1 MTALRSGAR
10 PLYSQLKETILDE
23 IASGRL
29 KPGDRLPSHRELGET
44 YQMSHMTVRR
54 AISELTNE
62 GVISAVPGKGI
73 YVAEP
78 KEDADS
84 GALISFHEDM
94 ARRGM
99 TGQTRTLDAYMTT
112 ASTALSQIMGLDPGA
127 PLVYMRRL
135 LLAGDTP
142 MGIAHNYL
150 AHHLCPGFLDQE
162 LVNGSLYAT
171 LTTRY
176 GLRLASGTRTAEAV
190 LADAEQTELMRLA
203 PGVPAPLLLIE
214 QLTFLESGAA
224 IEYSRILYRGD
235 RYRVPVK

>member
-1 MTALRSGAR
+1 MTAIRSGAR

-23 IASGRL
+23 LASGRL

-44 YQMSHMTVRR
+44 HQMSHMTVRR

-78 KEDADS
+78 KQDADS

-94 ARRGM
+94 SRRGM
-99 TGQTRTLDAYMTT
+99 TGQSRTLDAYMTT
-112 ASTALSQIMGLDPGA
+112 ASTALSQIMGLEPGA
-127 PLVYMRRL
+127 PLVFMRRL
-135 LLAGDTP
+135 LLAGETP
-142 MGIAHNYL
+142 IGIAYSYL
-150 AHHLCPGFLDQE
+150 AHQLCPGFLDQP

-171 LTTRY
+171 LTSRY

-190 LADAEQTELMRLA
+190 LADQDQAELMSL
-203 PGVPAPLLLIE
+203 VMPAPLLLIE
-214 QLTFLESGAA
+214 QLTFLEDGAA

>member
-1 MTALRSGAR
+1 MTTTRSAAR
-10 PLYSQLKETILDE
+10 PLYVQLKETILDE

-29 KPGDRLPSHRELGET
+29 KPGDQLPSHRELCET

-54 AISELTNE
+54 AITELTNE

-78 KEDADS
+78 KQDADS

-99 TGQTRTLDAYMTT
+99 VGQTRTLDAYMTS
-112 ASTALSQIMGLDPGA
+112 ASTALAQIMGLEPGA

-135 LLAGDTP
+135 LLATETP

-150 AHHLCPGFLDQE
+150 AHHLCPGLLDE
-162 LVNGSLYAT
+162 PLVNGSLYAT
-171 LTTRY
+171 LTSRY
-176 GLRLASGTRTAEAV
+176 GLRLGSGKRTAEAV
-190 LADAEQTELMRLA
+190 LADHEQA
-203 PGVPAPLLLIE
+203 DLL
-214 QLTFLESGAA
+214 GC
-224 IEYSRILYRGD
+224 RCR
-235 RYRVPVK
+235 PP